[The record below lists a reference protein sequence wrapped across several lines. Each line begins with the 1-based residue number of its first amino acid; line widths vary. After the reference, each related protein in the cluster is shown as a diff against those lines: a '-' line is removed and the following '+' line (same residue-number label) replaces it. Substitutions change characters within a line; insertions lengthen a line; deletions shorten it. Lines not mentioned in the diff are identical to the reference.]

1 MADNNKRKIELT
13 QRNKIEVT
21 QQVEMKSKKKSKT
34 IKTLLVSLGTLTL
47 AAGAAYGLVVTIEA
61 AKADKI

>member
-1 MADNNKRKIELT
+1 MSNNNKKKTELT
-13 QRNKIEVT
+13 QRNKIEIT

-34 IKTLLVSLGTLTL
+34 IKTLLISLGTLTI
-47 AAGAAYGLVVTIEA
+47 AAGAAYGLVITIEA